1 MKWHIASVSWGKDS
15 LAMLL
20 TLIAKGYP
28 LNEVVFYDTGMEFE
42 AIYHTQDQ
50 MLPRLEQLGIKYTR
64 LEPENPFLF
73 DMLERPVCSK
83 QKGTHQGYGWCGGL
97 CRWGTT
103 GKLKAIDRYAEA
115 RDAMV
120 YVGIAADETPRL
132 EKERKPYK
140 LHQLAEW
147 GMTEADALAYCYEN
161 GFSWLEGTI
170 RLYNVLDRVSC
181 WCCCNKNL
189 RELRNMCIYL
199 PEYWERLKDLQRKID
214 RPMKGYYKGQPRGVF
229 ELEQRFRAE
238 LEREAADNA

>member
-42 AIYHTQDQ
+42 AIYHTRDQ

-140 LHQLAEW
+140 LHPLAEW
-147 GMTEADALAYCYEN
+147 GMTEADALAYCYET
-161 GFSWLEGTI
+161 GFRGWRARSAFMT
-170 RLYNVLDRVSC
+170 C
-181 WCCCNKNL
+181 WT
-189 RELRNMCIYL
+189 
-199 PEYWERLKDLQRKID
+199 
-214 RPMKGYYKGQPRGVF
+214 V
-229 ELEQRFRAE
+229 FRAG
-238 LEREAADNA
+238 AAVTRTCESCGICTPACRNIGSA